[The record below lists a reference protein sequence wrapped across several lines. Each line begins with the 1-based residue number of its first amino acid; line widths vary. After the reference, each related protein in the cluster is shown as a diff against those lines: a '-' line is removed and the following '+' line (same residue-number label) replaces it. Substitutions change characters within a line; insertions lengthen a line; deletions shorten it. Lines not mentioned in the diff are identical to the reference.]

1 MVPLLA
7 RISPSPTYLP
17 TYLPSLPAAALGYF
31 QAAADAAIADYEAA
45 AVALVDALPLESG
58 RFEGMRGDAGNAEA
72 VEYEQT
78 MAEGGDAVAL
88 TWLAQQHFFGRA
100 GVPQVLLIL
109 LLDSTTRIS
118 PSPTLLLRSGGRA
131 AGRG

>member
-1 MVPLLA
+1 
-7 RISPSPTYLP
+7 
-17 TYLPSLPAAALGYF
+17 
-31 QAAADAAIADYEAA
+31 
-45 AVALVDALPLESG
+45 VALVDALPLESG

-109 LLDSTTRIS
+109 LLEYPLHLPYFFGRAGV
-118 PSPTLLLRSGGRA
+118 PQVGGRVGGGGILVA
-131 AGRG
+131 E